1 MTCCRTSFPLPV
13 DRCVQVSTMGLE
25 PWSQRER
32 NNEEMG
38 REGGRRYPVRGR
50 WWWLSGL
57 KRREVRSKGFSFETR
72 KSILLL
78 DHSSLLDLQPPRRL
92 PPPPAMSFAAFPL
105 LRRSL
110 LRSLASPPSLRSLS
124 SKPSSFLAR
133 RPTSLHSPSPSLR
146 SFTSSPPSLATTLQV
161 CRLPRRDVYRRVK
174 RTTRSPALEGCP
186 QKKGVC
192 VRVFTAK
199 PKKPNSA
206 VRSSSPSSLS
216 LLTTLF
222 DTILSL
228 KSPSA

>member
-13 DRCVQVSTMGLE
+13 DRCVRVSTMGLE
-25 PWSQRER
+25 PWTGRER
-32 NNEEMG
+32 ERENEERG
-38 REGGRRYPVRGR
+38 REGGKKVSC

-57 KRREVRSKGFSFETR
+57 KRREARSKGFSFEIITPPN
-72 KSILLL
+72 
-78 DHSSLLDLQPPRRL
+78 HSSLLDLQPPRRL
-92 PPPPAMSFAAFPL
+92 PPPSAMSFAAFPL
-105 LRRSL
+105 LRRPL

-222 DTILSL
+222 ETILSL